1 MDMANTIKREY
12 RTYKKGEI
20 IFRQGDPADCMYD
33 VRWGSVGIYLNY
45 GTAQE
50 KMLAQIRGNEIF
62 GEMGL
67 VDNVP
72 RSATAVAMEIDTRAE
87 VVTRETFSCYLKER
101 PERVIAV
108 MQSMSKRIRELTAD
122 YMEACRAVK
131 EAVETEESGE
141 EKSGWFKDTA
151 GRFMKEYKDGK
162 AGAYRVK

>member
-1 MDMANTIKREY
+1 
-12 RTYKKGEI
+12 
-20 IFRQGDPADCMYD
+20 
-33 VRWGSVGIYLNY
+33 
-45 GTAQE
+45 
-50 KMLAQIRGNEIF
+50 
-62 GEMGL
+62 MGL

>member
-1 MDMANTIKREY
+1 MASSAREY

-50 KMLAQIRGNEIF
+50 KMLAQIRGNEVF

-108 MQSMSKRIRELTAD
+108 MQSMSKR
-122 YMEACRAVK
+122 
-131 EAVETEESGE
+131 
-141 EKSGWFKDTA
+141 
-151 GRFMKEYKDGK
+151 
-162 AGAYRVK
+162 